1 MVTIN
6 KNESLFQT
14 GIRDLPSYHLHHHQK
29 NFFEKN
35 SKISNFFCYHVFDG
49 YKTKMNLT
57 IDLEKTVDQTEAML
71 DDENILLE
79 HLSYPNGMFSHVY
92 GKNFFTK
99 FASLNKP
106 EKVNLTNSSQNKE
119 NFFSRLIELVKKKNS
134 KKKVLL
140 FKIKPKNKISSITKN
155 QKKIILP
162 KIKLSTINNN
172 SISSVRC
179 ITNSK
184 NGYNKNIGS
193 NYYKHCVMKTE
204 SILRYKKLNI

>member
-6 KNESLFQT
+6 KNGSLFQK
-14 GIRDLPSYHLHHHQK
+14 GIRDLPSYHLHHHHK

-79 HLSYPNGMFSHVY
+79 HLSYPNGISSHVY
-92 GKNFFTK
+92 RKNFFTK

-140 FKIKPKNKISSITKN
+140 FKEPNSVYSSA
-155 QKKIILP
+155 KII
-162 KIKLSTINNN
+162 
-172 SISSVRC
+172 
-179 ITNSK
+179 
-184 NGYNKNIGS
+184 S
-193 NYYKHCVMKTE
+193 NY
-204 SILRYKKLNI
+204 LKLNIYNLDSAVTGEINKDAYITAMKNNQKILEEAFQSE